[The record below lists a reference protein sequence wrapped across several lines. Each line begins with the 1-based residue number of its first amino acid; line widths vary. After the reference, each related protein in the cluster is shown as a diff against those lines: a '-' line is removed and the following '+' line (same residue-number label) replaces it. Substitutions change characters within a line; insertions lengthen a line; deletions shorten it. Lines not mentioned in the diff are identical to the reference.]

1 MRMRLVVALAA
12 LLGVWGSVS
21 PAMAQKKPTPPPAA
35 PKGAKPGGG
44 GQGKGQNAQQR
55 GQPPVNPAKELERFL
70 GMPPEDREKALAK
83 LPPQQ
88 RTRMEQQI
96 QHFEN
101 LPPAQRENQLRRLE
115 AFQNLPQARRPVVRQ
130 EIEDL
135 RALPRAVRIDRLGG
149 EEFKQS
155 FSPEEQKYIREAFPG
170 IAPPNP

>member
-1 MRMRLVVALAA
+1 MRLLVAVAT

-21 PAMAQKKPTPPPAA
+21 PAAAQKKPSAVPSAPA
-35 PKGAKPGGG
+35 PKVGKPGR
-44 GQGKGQNAQQR
+44 QGKGPNPGGR
-55 GQPPVNPAKELERFL
+55 GPQVNPAKELERFL

-88 RTRMEQQI
+88 RARMEQQI

-135 RALPRAVRIDRLGG
+135 RALPRAVRIDRLSG

-155 FSPEEQKYIREAFPG
+155 FSPEEQKYIREAFPRL
-170 IAPPNP
+170 APNP